1 MNSINFLL
9 ESNTTKLYDSI
20 KERIYSQINY
30 NIEKKGKYKGVVDKL
45 LLKISKKDLCVDDLN
60 SLAVDTIT
68 PFLISKIQKTTTH
81 TLPLPENMHFERQL
95 PVSSEIVLTPH
106 EVDLST
112 NTLNLIESF
121 NTIEGTLQNNPDN
134 LESNEPENTL
144 QEDVEDQVLEE
155 PVEDFLTSFG
165 KTDGF
170 DKYDHMDENLVSVKE
185 SDANMIDTFENTLI
199 NNDISDKTRLLQIE
213 LQTLREELHSMSSKI
228 KSEGF
233 TDKFQ
238 LYDNT
243 ITTKTTLILDISKNE
258 KNTSSIEIFGP
269 HAPGAYGW
277 DPTVA
282 ATGGTGTGWGR
293 GYAASTTI
301 GNYFQTQSSNIRD
314 YNITLSD
321 SLYYPPNTEVMLES
335 FTIHKFQG
343 YKRDSTNTT
352 STPAI
357 TGETFSNFIVR
368 IRGGKFENIKKFS
381 NVDLYSED
389 ATIIVPNHPY
399 GSSTITIN
407 QPQQHH
413 IDPTQHYVGTL
424 KEGGIIDS
432 LRVDLLGTF
441 IDTEK
446 VVENGFSTWT
456 YLYPWDVDSQCT
468 IRLKLIP
475 PI

>member
-1 MNSINFLL
+1 MKKILL
-9 ESNTTKLYDSI
+9 LVTALTFCITTLFANEVNVFSARHYDSDIQLYEKFTVKTGI
-20 KERIYSQINY
+20 KVNVVSGKDKALQKRI
-30 NIEKKGKYKGVVDKL
+30 
-45 LLKISKKDLCVDDLN
+45 
-60 SLAVDTIT
+60 
-68 PFLISKIQKTTTH
+68 
-81 TLPLPENMHFERQL
+81 
-95 PVSSEIVLTPH
+95 SE
-106 EVDLST
+106 
-112 NTLNLIESF
+112 
-121 NTIEGTLQNNPDN
+121 EGTDSKADLYITADAGRLGAFDAAGMFQN
-134 LESNEPENTL
+134 
-144 QEDVEDQVLEE
+144 
-155 PVEDFLTSFG
+155 
-165 KTDGF
+165 
-170 DKYDHMDENLVSVKE
+170 
-185 SDANMIDTFENTLI
+185 
-199 NNDISDKTRLLQIE
+199 
-213 LQTLREELHSMSSKI
+213 SMSSKI